1 MLTQDQ
7 FTQYCHRLDLSEAA
21 QTVLNTIR
29 TSPPVRRVRSS
40 AKNVAVRYPSRKMGM
55 VIQAES
61 HRNELA
67 FVYEMEYDDE
77 VLEYYDQPSV
87 IKLSYQA
94 KNGRNVGVLHTPDF
108 FVLRADGAGWEE
120 CKTEADLHHLA
131 EQMPQRYV
139 WDKQG
144 GWRCPPG
151 EQYAAPYGLSYRI
164 RSSAEINWIF
174 QRNLI
179 FLQDYLRED
188 CPDVAD
194 TAQVE
199 VEQAISSE
207 PGIKLNQLLQSVQQT
222 SSDDLYR
229 LIATG
234 QIYADLR
241 GAPLAEPDQVR
252 LFCDQ
257 WTAQAFVVIP
267 ETLSEAGVGG
277 FQNVAMEVNAT
288 LHWDGQPWTI
298 VNVGERELW
307 LRSTE
312 RNIVK
317 LSPSEFK
324 TLLDKGDIVGSA
336 ASSEPGMSVEAQEL
350 LAQAGPDD
358 LKVANQRYQVIK
370 PVLAGCWPEQ
380 GVTPQRTIYAWV
392 SKYRQAQR
400 LHRCGFVGLL
410 PQWHRCGNRAKKLPE
425 TSWALIN
432 TFIENN
438 YESLKQQFKY
448 EVYSELL
455 LACERQGVQAPSYKT
470 FVAAINQRSGE
481 QQTRKREGRRRAYA
495 QTMFHWELELTTPRH
510 GDRPFE
516 IGHLDHTQLDIELIH
531 TTTGRNLGRP
541 WATFLSDACSR
552 RLLAVYLT
560 FESPSYRSCMMA
572 LRECV
577 RRHQR
582 LPQIL
587 VVDGGPEFG
596 SVYFETL
603 MAFYECT
610 KKTRPPGKGRFG
622 SICERLFGTTNSRF
636 VYNLLGNT
644 QLMRHA
650 RQVTQNVNPKEQ
662 AQWTLPRLYLRL
674 REWAYEVYDTL
685 EHPALGQTPREAFAQ
700 GLHQG
705 GQRSHRIIPYD
716 AEFHIR
722 TLPSTRSGTAKV
734 NPNRGVKINYIYYWA
749 NDFRQAGIAHR
760 LAPVRYD
767 PFDAGLAYAFVQG
780 RWVRCISEYYARLR
794 GRTEVELKLASA
806 ELRARNQRHS
816 RQLNLSAR
824 HLAEFLESLAQEEA
838 MQTQLLSAAE
848 GKQVVA
854 LINDAPLNGKA
865 ALVEAE
871 RLEPRPEAAT
881 STTTDPVEP
890 LSPLADYQV

>member
-7 FTQYCHRLDLSEAA
+7 FTQYCHRLGLSEAA
-21 QTVLNTIR
+21 QTVLSTIR

-67 FVYEMEYDDE
+67 FVYEMEYDE
-77 VLEYYDQPSV
+77 VVLEYYDQPSV
-87 IKLSYQA
+87 IKLTYQA
-94 KNGRNVGVLHTPDF
+94 RNGRQVGVLHTPDF
-108 FVLRADGAGWEE
+108 FVLRTEGAGWEE
-120 CKTEADLHHLA
+120 CKTEAELHQLA

-139 WDKQG
+139 WDEQH

-151 EQYAAPYGLSYRI
+151 EQYAAPYGFSYRI

-179 FLQDYLRED
+179 FLQDYLRPD
-188 CPDVAD
+188 CPDVSD
-194 TAQVE
+194 KVRETVYQQVR
-199 VEQAISSE
+199 AE
-207 PGIKLNQLLQSVQQT
+207 PGLKLPSLLQYLQEVSR
-222 SSDDLYR
+222 DDLYR

-241 GAPLAEPDQVR
+241 RVPLAEPDQVR

-257 WTAQAFVVIP
+257 WAAQAFVVIP
-267 ETLSEAGVGG
+267 ETLSETGVGG
-277 FQNVAMEVNAT
+277 FQHVAIEVNAT
-288 LHWDGQPWTI
+288 LHWDDQPWTI

-307 LRSTE
+307 LRSVE

-324 TLLDKGDIVGSA
+324 TLLEKGDIVGSA

-350 LAQAGPDD
+350 LAQASPDD
-358 LKVANQRYQVIK
+358 LKVANRRYQIIK
-370 PVLAGCWPEQ
+370 PVLAGSWPDNDI
-380 GVTPQRTIYAWV
+380 TPQRTIYAWV

-410 PQWHRCGNRAKKLPE
+410 PQWHRCGNRAKKLSE
-425 TSWALIN
+425 ASWTLIDA
-432 TFIENN
+432 FIENR

-455 LACERQGVQAPSYKT
+455 LACEQQGVQAPSYKT

-481 QQTRKREGRRRAYA
+481 QQTRKREGRRRAYPE
-495 QTMFHWELELTTPRH
+495 TMFYWELELTTPRH

-516 IGHLDHTQLDIELIH
+516 IGHLDHTQLDIELVH
-531 TTTGRNLGRP
+531 STTGRNLGRP

-577 RRHQR
+577 RRHRR

-636 VYNLLGNT
+636 IYNLLGNT

-650 RQVTQNVNPKEQ
+650 RQVTKNVNPKTQ

-685 EHPALGQTPREAFAQ
+685 EHPALGQTPREAFVQ
-700 GLHQG
+700 GLQQG

-722 TLPSTRSGTAKV
+722 TLPSTRTGTAKV
-734 NPNRGVKINYIYYWA
+734 NPNRGIKINYIYYWA

-760 LAPVRYD
+760 SVPVRYD

-806 ELRARNQRHS
+806 ELRARYQRHS
-816 RQLNLSAR
+816 RQLSFSAR

-854 LINDAPLNGKA
+854 LFNDDPLTEA
-865 ALVEAE
+865 AAHVETE
-871 RLEPRPEAAT
+871 RLEPTPEAEA
-881 STTTDPVEP
+881 STTTDTDES
-890 LSPLADYQV
+890 LAPLADYQV